1 MSESF
6 SLYVTCN
13 RLDRRDEDA
22 VRRLLDEHGVDVV
35 ETHEFNREITYVSD
49 EFADVAANHEL
60 VEALTSDIREAVDE
74 DDIKRDKKNMSPQA
88 PGIEGVSYVTGIII
102 GVSDD

>member
-6 SLYVTCN
+6 RLYVTCN
-13 RLDRRDEDA
+13 RLDRADQDA

-35 ETHEFNREITYVSD
+35 ETHEFNREITYVSE
-49 EFADVAANHEL
+49 EFADVATNREL
-60 VEALTSDIREAVDE
+60 VEALTSEVREAVAE
-74 DDIKRDKKNMSPQA
+74 DDVMRDKKNTSPQA
-88 PGIEGVSYVTGIII
+88 PGIEGVSYVSGIII